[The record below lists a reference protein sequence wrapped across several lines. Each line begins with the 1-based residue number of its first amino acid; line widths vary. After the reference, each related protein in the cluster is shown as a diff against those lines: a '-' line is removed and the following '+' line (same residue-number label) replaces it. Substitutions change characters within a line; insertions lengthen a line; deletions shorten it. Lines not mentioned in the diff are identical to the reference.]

1 VELLVIA
8 ILLGV
13 AELLVIAV
21 LLGIIAW
28 NIRAGFE
35 RIEKKLNDLL
45 KELKTS
51 GN

>member
-8 ILLGV
+8 I
-13 AELLVIAV
+13 

-35 RIEKKLNDLL
+35 RIEKKLSNILE
-45 KELKTS
+45 ELKI
-51 GN
+51 NNN